1 MSTSILDWI
10 SLFILGCSTKFA
22 GTLDNIII
30 LTEIEHSTMII
41 ISGNEE
47 ANEGKH
53 NNVSFCPKVF
63 SSKVIFSLHLKLFAE
78 IWHFQE
84 TLKIEGRIRCDMFY
98 FHFCTVIIPL
108 YQSFLGQRCCI

>member
-47 ANEGKH
+47 ANEAKG
-53 NNVSFCPKVF
+53 
-63 SSKVIFSLHLKLFAE
+63 SL
-78 IWHFQE
+78 Q
-84 TLKIEGRIRCDMFY
+84 
-98 FHFCTVIIPL
+98 
-108 YQSFLGQRCCI
+108 

>member
-47 ANEGKH
+47 ANEAKH
-53 NNVSFCPKVF
+53 NNVYFFPKVF
-63 SSKVIFSLHLKLFAE
+63 SSKVFFLFAE
-78 IWHFQE
+78 ICDFQE
-84 TLKIEGRIRCDMFY
+84 TLKIDRRIRCDIFN
-98 FHFCTVIIPL
+98 
-108 YQSFLGQRCCI
+108 